1 MGNLA
6 MLHMI
11 PNLTPTSM
19 KEIFSDRM
27 YKGPNI
33 RSQTD
38 FEVPRVNSVKG
49 QETLSFLGPKIWD
62 IIPGNIKK
70 ASSFTIFK
78 NKIKSWV
85 PEGCPCKLCK
95 YYVQGL
101 GYVSIT

>member
-1 MGNLA
+1 MLA
-6 MLHMI
+6 MI

-62 IIPGNIKK
+62 MGYGNMEILKK
-70 ASSFTIFK
+70 LHHLLFL
-78 NKIKSWV
+78 KIKLRVGSRKV
-85 PEGCPCKLCK
+85 VHANCK

>member
-1 MGNLA
+1 MLA
-6 MLHMI
+6 MI

-19 KEIFSDRM
+19 KEIFPDRM

-38 FEVPRVNSVKG
+38 FKVPRVNSVKG

-70 ASSFTIFK
+70 LHHLLFL
-78 NKIKSWV
+78 KIKLRVGSRKV
-85 PEGCPCKLCK
+85 VHANCVNTMYK
-95 YYVQGL
+95 
-101 GYVSIT
+101 T

>member
-6 MLHMI
+6 LLAMI
-11 PNLTPTSM
+11 PNLTPTCM

-38 FEVPRVNSVKG
+38 FEVPHINSVKG

-85 PEGCPCKLCK
+85 PEGCPCKL
-95 YYVQGL
+95 
-101 GYVSIT
+101 

>member
-1 MGNLA
+1 
-6 MLHMI
+6 
-11 PNLTPTSM
+11 
-19 KEIFSDRM
+19 M
-27 YKGPNI
+27 Y
-33 RSQTD
+33 
-38 FEVPRVNSVKG
+38 
-49 QETLSFLGPKIWD
+49 FLGPKIWD

>member
-1 MGNLA
+1 MLA
-6 MLHMI
+6 MI

-33 RSQTD
+33 RPQTD
-38 FEVPRVNSVKG
+38 FEVPRVNSVKC
-49 QETLSFLGPKIWD
+49 QETLSLLGPMIWD

-85 PEGCPCKLCK
+85 PEGCPCKL
-95 YYVQGL
+95 
-101 GYVSIT
+101 

>member
-1 MGNLA
+1 
-6 MLHMI
+6 
-11 PNLTPTSM
+11 M
-19 KEIFSDRM
+19 KEIFSNRM

-49 QETLSFLGPKIWD
+49 QETLSFLGLKIWD

-101 GYVSIT
+101 GYVSTT

>member
-19 KEIFSDRM
+19 KEIFPDKM

-62 IIPGNIKK
+62 IIPGNINK
-70 ASSFTIFK
+70 ASSLKVGSRKVVHANCVNTMYKAYAMF
-78 NKIKSWV
+78 
-85 PEGCPCKLCK
+85 
-95 YYVQGL
+95 Q
-101 GYVSIT
+101 

>member
-6 MLHMI
+6 MLPTI

-49 QETLSFLGPKIWD
+49 QETLSFLEPKIWD

-78 NKIKSWV
+78 NKVGSRKV
-85 PEGCPCKLCK
+85 VHANCK